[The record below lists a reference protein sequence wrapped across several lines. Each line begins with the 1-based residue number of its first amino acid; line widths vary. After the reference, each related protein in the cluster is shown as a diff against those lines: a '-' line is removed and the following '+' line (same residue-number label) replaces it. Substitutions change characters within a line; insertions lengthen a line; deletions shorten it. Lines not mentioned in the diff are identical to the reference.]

1 MVSLTIRDVDE
12 ELRRHIRFRA
22 AANGTSMQTE
32 MRMALRAAFIT
43 GIGVEAVT
51 GFPNSMDGY
60 PAFPPKQP
68 PWVDALADNSLGLGS
83 FDDVPVPERIHTP
96 RFREEWIR

>member
-12 ELRRHIRFRA
+12 ELRRQIRFRA

-32 MRMALRAAFIT
+32 MRMALRAAFMA
-43 GIGVEAVT
+43 GGSLE
-51 GFPNSMDGY
+51 GHPSLQQ
-60 PAFPPKQP
+60 KQP
-68 PWVDALADNSLGLGS
+68 AWIKSLADNSLGLDS
-83 FDDVPVPERIHTP
+83 FDDVPVPKRIHGS

>member
-32 MRMALRAAFIT
+32 MRVALRAAFMT
-43 GIGVEAVT
+43 GGSLGT
-51 GFPNSMDGY
+51 H
-60 PAFPPKQP
+60 PALAQKQP
-68 PWVDALADNSLGLGS
+68 AWIRSLADHSLGLGS
-83 FDDVPVPERIHTP
+83 FDDVPLPARIHGS
-96 RFREEWIR
+96 RFNEEWIR